1 MQLPNVR
8 LQRATYLEQIRL
20 SWHDEELQR
29 TLAAEFDQF
38 VADATAADPGWAPAS
53 SPSDLHVSIA
63 LGFGIA
69 MLPLLAPEA
78 LGLPYDVV
86 TIPVAEHLPAT

>member
-1 MQLPNVR
+1 MCAAYASFDDCHDSTALGRPFMRWDEAQLPFR
-8 LQRATYLEQIRL
+8 
-20 SWHDEELQR
+20 
-29 TLAAEFDQF
+29 
-38 VADATAADPGWAPAS
+38 PAS
-53 SPSDLHVSIA
+53 SPADLHVSIA
-63 LGFGIA
+63 LGVGIA